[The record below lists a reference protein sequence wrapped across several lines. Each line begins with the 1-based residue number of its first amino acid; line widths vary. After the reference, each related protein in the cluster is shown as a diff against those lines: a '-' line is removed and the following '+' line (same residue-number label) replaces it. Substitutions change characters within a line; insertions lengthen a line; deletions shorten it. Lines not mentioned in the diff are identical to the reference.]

1 VTVASGCG
9 LLERNIKK
17 KLVSVVDE
25 VLRVLSEN
33 FGWTLQRISS
43 TTHLVNCCSNCLSL
57 QKVISRFLAKIKS
70 IRKSKCVSSCKRIIQ
85 GSMRDRAAR
94 SSFVSV
100 GTESSVGIETS
111 LNGTEGGGGIGVTE
125 RGETKENDRDGGVI
139 NNGLIIPL
147 QKADFASRQG
157 SS

>member
-1 VTVASGCG
+1 
-9 LLERNIKK
+9 
-17 KLVSVVDE
+17 
-25 VLRVLSEN
+25 
-33 FGWTLQRISS
+33 
-43 TTHLVNCCSNCLSL
+43 
-57 QKVISRFLAKIKS
+57 
-70 IRKSKCVSSCKRIIQ
+70 
-85 GSMRDRAAR
+85 MRDRAAR